1 MNKTKLF
8 GDLSNAP
15 ILSQI
20 PINKVSPNPE
30 QPRKYFD
37 AEKLQELADSLRDQ
51 GQIQPIVVSN
61 AGKDTYVIVAGERR

>member
-1 MNKTKLF
+1 MNKTNLF
-8 GDLSNAP
+8 GDLSTAP

-20 PINKVSPNPE
+20 NIDKISANPY

-37 AEKLQELADSLRDQ
+37 QDKLQELADSLRDQ

-61 AGKDTYVIVAGERR
+61 EGDDTYSIIAGERR